1 MTEVLNGAQSATP
14 ESDNINAFIEGAV
27 ADRYGEL
34 TGQLSLVTAERDTLL
49 AEKNAALENLNTANY
64 QKGELTN
71 TVAQMQIERTEHEG
85 RIARMQSRM
94 GELQDEVSRSRNALD
109 SFKAQIVEIASE
121 AADEHGWC
129 DEIDRILDKV
139 GLKREPIKFLATVT
153 ITLNIAASRDDGNRG
168 VPDESWVYGCL
179 EVSDLKQAI
188 RDGFRMDSDIED
200 ERILDIEID
209 VTDTEQDND

>member
-14 ESDNINAFIEGAV
+14 ATDSVNALIEGAV

-34 TGQLSLVTAERDTLL
+34 TGQLSLVTAERDRLL
-49 AEKNAALENLNTANY
+49 VEH
-64 QKGELTN
+64 
-71 TVAQMQIERTEHEG
+71 TEFEG
-85 RIARMQSRM
+85 RIARMQTRM

-153 ITLNIAASRDDGNRG
+153 ITVNIAASRDDGNRG

-179 EVSDLKQAI
+179 QVSDLKAAI
-188 RDGFRMDSDIED
+188 RDGFRMDSDVED
-200 ERILDIEID
+200 ERILDIDID